1 MRDNMDMD
9 SDKSLQ
15 EELLR
20 VTTGQTGHSESD
32 NDASHKVCSMLF

>member
-9 SDKSLQ
+9 SEISLQ

-20 VTTGQTGHSESD
+20 VTTGQTGHSASE
-32 NDASHKVCSMLF
+32 NDASYKVCCMLF